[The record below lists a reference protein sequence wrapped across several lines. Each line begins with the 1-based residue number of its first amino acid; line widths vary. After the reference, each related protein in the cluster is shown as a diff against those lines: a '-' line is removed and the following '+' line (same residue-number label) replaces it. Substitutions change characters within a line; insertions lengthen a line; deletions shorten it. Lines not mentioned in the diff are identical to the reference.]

1 MPDENLTQILIYD
14 TEYVSVAKYKNILQ
28 GNYYENNFAGFGE
41 GLINSFGFSRL
52 YMIEE
57 NFITNG
63 ENTVEITN
71 YFRVN
76 GNPFIKNEVNWQS
89 KNLTQFSLKYYTQ

>member
-1 MPDENLTQILIYD
+1 VPDENLTQILIYD
-14 TEYVSVAKYKNILQ
+14 TKYVGLAKYKNILQ
-28 GNYYENNFAGFGE
+28 GNYYEKNFAGFGE

-57 NFITNG
+57 NFISNG

-89 KNLTQFSLKYYTQ
+89 KNLTQFSLKYYT